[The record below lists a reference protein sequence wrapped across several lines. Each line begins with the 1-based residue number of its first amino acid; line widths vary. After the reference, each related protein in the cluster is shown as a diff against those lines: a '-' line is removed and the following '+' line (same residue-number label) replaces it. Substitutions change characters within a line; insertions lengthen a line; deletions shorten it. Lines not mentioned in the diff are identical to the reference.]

1 MDIQKEIKISE
12 ETPVVFLP
20 DTEMRELYRAM
31 VKRWKLHAIDAFGA
45 SLFYS
50 LGWAH
55 GIRQERARR
64 KAAQLKTAPGKK

>member
-1 MDIQKEIKISE
+1 MDIQKEIRISE
-12 ETPVVFLP
+12 KTTPVFLP

-50 LGWAH
+50 LGRVH

-64 KAAQLKTAPGKK
+64 KATQRQMAFSKK